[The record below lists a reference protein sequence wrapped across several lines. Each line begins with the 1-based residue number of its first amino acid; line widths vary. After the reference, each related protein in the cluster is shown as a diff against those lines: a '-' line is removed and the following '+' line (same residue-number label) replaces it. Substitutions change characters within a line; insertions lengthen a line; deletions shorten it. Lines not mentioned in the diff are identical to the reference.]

1 MQEQRCSRPE
11 SLQTCRSRYVDVLE
25 WILFLNANADV
36 LYTLVWGDKD
46 LYELGFAL
54 AGLLQHYTQVSSC
67 THSIQG
73 WLYGSSGGAA
83 ARSFERACRQLQ

>member
-1 MQEQRCSRPE
+1 M
-11 SLQTCRSRYVDVLE
+11 DVLE

-54 AGLLQHYTQVSSC
+54 AGLLQRYTQVPC
-67 THSIQG
+67 RDGCLEEVQEQQQG
-73 WLYGSSGGAA
+73 EHADWS
-83 ARSFERACRQLQ
+83 QLM